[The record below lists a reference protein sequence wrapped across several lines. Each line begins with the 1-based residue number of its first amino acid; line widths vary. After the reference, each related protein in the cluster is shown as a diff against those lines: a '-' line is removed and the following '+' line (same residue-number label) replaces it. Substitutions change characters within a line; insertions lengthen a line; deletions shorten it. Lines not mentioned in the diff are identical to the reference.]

1 MCFITVLEGSSQKM
15 YMYIFCVY
23 KNISQH
29 VNIIISLLSDSGVST
44 RRRHMKQKYTVCY
57 ICNLGTVGLYK
68 SALFSNEGMADMCVI
83 PIYKMCHFH
92 MCAYISFPCYTVSVS
107 LTLD

>member
-1 MCFITVLEGSSQKM
+1 
-15 YMYIFCVY
+15 MYIFCVY

-29 VNIIISLLSDSGVST
+29 VNIIISLLSDSGVSIGC
-44 RRRHMKQKYTVCY
+44 RYMKQKYTVCD

-68 SALFSNEGMADMCVI
+68 SVLFSNEGRTDVCVV
-83 PIYKMCHFH
+83 PIYMMCHFH
-92 MCAYISFPCYTVSVS
+92 ICAYIGFPCCTVSVS